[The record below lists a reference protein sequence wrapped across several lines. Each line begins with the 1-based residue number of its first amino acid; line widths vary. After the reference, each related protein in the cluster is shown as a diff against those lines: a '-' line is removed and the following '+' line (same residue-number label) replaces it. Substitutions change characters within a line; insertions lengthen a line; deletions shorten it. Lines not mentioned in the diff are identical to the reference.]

1 MNDVTTTEVLAVL
14 ILFGQL
20 LSIYNSAKAAKKNA
34 NEPLAQIDN
43 RVKEIEK
50 SNMKRDYQIS
60 ELKRDVDI
68 AHNKIRETQESYE
81 SIAKAQNKALLAIL
95 LWIKDPE
102 HSEMKEIDDAIRLIT
117 L

>member
-14 ILFGQL
+14 ILLGQL

-34 NEPLAQIDN
+34 SEPMTTLEN

-50 SNMKRDYQIS
+50 SNMKRDYQMT
-60 ELKRDVDI
+60 ELKRDIDN
-68 AHNKIRETQESYE
+68 AHNKIREAEESF
-81 SIAKAQNKALLAIL
+81 SASTKSQNKALLAIL

-102 HSEMKEIDDAIRLIT
+102 HSEAKQIDDAIKEISL
-117 L
+117 